1 MSTIPERLPAALDVA
16 CHLNVVLA
24 DPSSDVLTAAL
35 DGIAARGFRRI
46 VLPPVDPATFDAAGF
61 RRLCEARG
69 LSAIPIAGQSPD
81 ADVASADPAV
91 RAAGVAALD
100 DMVALAALLGSDQL
114 NGVPYGLFGRSPTEV
129 PRDAWERSAA
139 ALGEVAERAH
149 ERGVTVVFEVLNR
162 YETAMINT
170 AEQAMA
176 YAEASGSPHLRIH
189 LDTFHMAVEEEDASA
204 AIRAALPRLA
214 FLELGQSG
222 RGRLSRGAIDVTE
235 IVRRALDDGY
245 EGRWGVEA
253 FSAAILPPP
262 ARDALAIWRAP
273 YVDGLHLA
281 DDAARLIRAGWAAS
295 ALGRRAARLARAAA
309 HDGTGPADGSTGVTD
324 SGDDIVSDPF
334 VAHTEPET
342 RTRTGASASDDPRRE
357 PPAHDSAGA
366 TMPAPPHPAGA
377 NAPAAHT
384 ER

>member
-1 MSTIPERLPAALDVA
+1 MSAIPEELPAGLDVA

-24 DPSSDVLTAAL
+24 DPGSDVLTAAL
-35 DGIAARGFRRI
+35 DGIAARGFRRV
-46 VLPPVDPATFDAAGF
+46 VLPPVDPDVFDAPGF

-69 LSAIPIAGQSPD
+69 LSAIPIAGQTPD
-81 ADVASADPAV
+81 ADVSSPDPEV
-91 RAAGVAALD
+91 RAAGVSALD
-100 DMVALAALLGSDQL
+100 RMVEVAAALGSDQL
-114 NGVPYGLFGRSPTEV
+114 NGVPYGLFGRSPTQV
-129 PRDAWERSAA
+129 PRDARERSAA
-139 ALGEVAERAH
+139 ALGEVADRAH

-189 LDTFHMAVEEEDASA
+189 LDTFHMAVEEEDVSA
-204 AIRAALPRLA
+204 AIRTALPRLA

-222 RGRLSRGAIDVTE
+222 RGRLSRGSVDVAGV
-235 IVRRALDDGY
+235 VRRALDDGY
-245 EGRWGVEA
+245 AGRWGVEA

-262 ARDALAIWRAP
+262 ARDALAIWREP
-273 YVDGLHLA
+273 YVDGLLLV

-295 ALGRRAARLARAAA
+295 APGRRAARLARARAS
-309 HDGTGPADGSTGVTD
+309 DGVAPANGSGSGTD
-324 SGDDIVSDPF
+324 PGDDIVSDPF
-334 VAHTEPET
+334 VAHTDPET
-342 RTRTGASASDDPRRE
+342 RIPPGAPAPE
-357 PPAHDSAGA
+357 PPDAGAPAAHD
-366 TMPAPPHPAGA
+366 PAGA

>member
-1 MSTIPERLPAALDVA
+1 MSAVPERLPADLDVA

-24 DPSSDVLTAAL
+24 DPGSDVLTAAL

-69 LSAIPIAGQSPD
+69 LSAIPIAGQSPG
-81 ADVASADPAV
+81 ADVSSDDPEI
-91 RAAGVAALD
+91 RAAGSQALLRAID
-100 DMVALAALLGSDQL
+100 LAAELGSDQL
-114 NGVPYGLFGRSPTEV
+114 NGVQYGLFGRSPSEV

-139 ALGEVAERAH
+139 AVGEVAERAH
-149 ERGVTVVFEVLNR
+149 ERGIALVFEVLNR

-189 LDTFHMAVEEEDASA
+189 LDTFHMAVEEEDISA
-204 AIRAALPRLA
+204 AIRTALPRLA

-222 RGRLSRGAIDVTE
+222 RGRLSRGSVAVADV
-235 IVRRALDDGY
+235 VRRALDDGY

-253 FSAAILPPP
+253 FTAAILPPP

-281 DDAARLIRAGWAAS
+281 DDAVRVIRAGWTGS
-295 ALGRRAARLARAAA
+295 TLGRRAARLARAN
-309 HDGTGPADGSTGVTD
+309 GTEGGGPAAGSPATTD
-324 SGDDIVSDPF
+324 SGDDIVSDPI
-334 VAHTEPET
+334 VAHTERET
-342 RTRTGASASDDPRRE
+342 RTP
-357 PPAHDSAGA
+357 
-366 TMPAPPHPAGA
+366 
-377 NAPAAHT
+377 
-384 ER
+384 

>member
-1 MSTIPERLPAALDVA
+1 MSAVPRRLPAELDVA

-24 DPSSDVLTAAL
+24 DPASDVLTAAL

-46 VLPPVDPATFDAAGF
+46 VLPPVDSASFDAAGF
-61 RRLCEARG
+61 RVRCEARG
-69 LSAIPIAGQSPD
+69 LSAIPIIGQSPD
-81 ADVASADPAV
+81 ADVSSDDPEI
-91 RAAGVAALD
+91 RAAGSRALHRAID
-100 DMVALAALLGSDQL
+100 LAAELGSDQL
-114 NGVPYGLFGRSPTEV
+114 NGVQYGLFGRSPSAV

-139 ALGEVAERAH
+139 AVGEAADAAH
-149 ERGVTVVFEVLNR
+149 ERGIALVFEVLNR

-189 LDTFHMAVEEEDASA
+189 LDTFHMAVEEEDIAA
-204 AIRAALPRLA
+204 AIRTALPRLS

-222 RGRLSRGAIDVTE
+222 RGRLSRGAVVVADV
-235 IVRRALDDGY
+235 VHDALDLGY

-273 YVDGLHLA
+273 YIDGLHLA
-281 DDAARLIRAGWAAS
+281 DDAVRVIRAGWAAS
-295 ALGRRAARLARAAA
+295 APGRRAARLARANGSDSGASDAA
-309 HDGTGPADGSTGVTD
+309 RAGTATD
-324 SGDDIVSDPF
+324 LGDDIVSDPI
-334 VAHTEPET
+334 VAHTERET
-342 RTRTGASASDDPRRE
+342 RLSD
-357 PPAHDSAGA
+357 A
-366 TMPAPPHPAGA
+366 PAPANPAGA
-377 NAPAAHT
+377 LPAAPTEAAHT